1 MLKKSDETIIGMKEV
16 DSDMLDAGMGRDG
29 MRKSMGALNMAMVNL
44 GESRQKM
51 QYVSGDWV
59 SCVGDVL
66 TVFVDTTGKPKESDV
81 FVVATDA
88 REE

>member
-1 MLKKSDETIIGMKEV
+1 MLKKSDETIIGMR
-16 DSDMLDAGMGRDG
+16 DSGLMADAGMGEERT
-29 MRKSMGALNMAMVNL
+29 RKSMGALNMAMVNL

-59 SCVGDVL
+59 SCVCDVL
-66 TVFVDTTGKPKESDV
+66 TVFIDTTGEPKESDV